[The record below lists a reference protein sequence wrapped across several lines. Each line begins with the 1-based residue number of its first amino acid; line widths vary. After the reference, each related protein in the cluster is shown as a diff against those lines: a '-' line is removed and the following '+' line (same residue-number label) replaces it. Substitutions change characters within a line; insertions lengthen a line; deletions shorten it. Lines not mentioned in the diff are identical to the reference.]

1 MVAEKAVNPLPVAA
15 QHHAGLRRYVPRF
28 LAAFQFRSS
37 RRGDPVLAAI
47 ELLTQMHRENR
58 RALPDKFPIG
68 HLDEP
73 EKKLILA
80 GGKTERAPHHAPPLC
95 ARRARRLAHFAIGY
109 APATSGW
116 REAALIA
123 RSTNI

>member
-1 MVAEKAVNPLPVAA
+1 
-15 QHHAGLRRYVPRF
+15 
-28 LAAFQFRSS
+28 
-37 RRGDPVLAAI
+37 
-47 ELLTQMHRENR
+47 MHRENR

-68 HLDEP
+68 HLDER

-80 GGKTERAPHHAPPLC
+80 GGKPDRPLYKS
-95 ARRARRLAHFAIGY
+95 RRLAHFAIGY